1 MSTTIKWYD
10 DDKNRKSTTVATPSD
25 IPSIPSVPTVNK
37 SDLRNFVAFFN
48 EMRGVLSFAGSTLT
62 SIADVESNTTISAV
76 LRTLAMQL
84 LQSSQRMPDYG
95 TYFEDAFG
103 L

>member
-10 DDKNRKSTTVATPSD
+10 DNKNRKSTTVATPSD
-25 IPSIPSVPTVNK
+25 IPSVPSVPTVNK
-37 SDLRNFVAFFN
+37 SDLRNFVGFFN
-48 EMRGVLSFAGSTLT
+48 DMKVVLSFAGSTLNG
-62 SIADVESNTTISAV
+62 IADIESNTTISTS

-84 LQSSQRMPDYG
+84 LQSSQRMPNYE